1 MYVCVCLCVCL
12 VWLFGVASL
21 SDVCLLRAYPASPA
35 QQAIVFDVTSFADP
49 RWGTGQNQP
58 RLTHSQPEA
67 NPGALTDAVR
77 SRVPAL
83 KTPHPGRGVCHWAG
97 ANQRSKSRAG
107 CRAAA
112 SGVSRSLVYSTPE
125 QTRRAAGH

>member
-49 RWGTGQNQP
+49 RWELGKINRG
-58 RLTHSQPEA
+58 LLIH
-67 NPGALTDAVR
+67 NPKPT
-77 SRVPAL
+77 PAL
-83 KTPHPGRGVCHWAG
+83 
-97 ANQRSKSRAG
+97 
-107 CRAAA
+107 
-112 SGVSRSLVYSTPE
+112 
-125 QTRRAAGH
+125 